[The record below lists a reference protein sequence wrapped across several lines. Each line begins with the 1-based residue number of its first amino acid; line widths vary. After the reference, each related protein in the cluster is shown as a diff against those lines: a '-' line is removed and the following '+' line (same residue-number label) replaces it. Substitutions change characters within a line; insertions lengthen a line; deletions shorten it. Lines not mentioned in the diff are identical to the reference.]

1 LNFDSEIEQLKQTP
15 YFNDSLT
22 VHPVN
27 TLETMHKLKIYF
39 NQVEIDK
46 LEDEIDSIEKNIL
59 DMACY
64 APDGCNG
71 ITWPLGISQP
81 HKPLSRFEV
90 LKMDYFNE
98 THIFFDNDFNVV
110 NELTDDF
117 KFDIQ
122 EVINFSMKNLNEK
135 SQRYDFV
142 SLLNGYKQFDPT
154 RGATYILDLK
164 LVDNQIENKI
174 HKRVNVM
181 RPLGLVELITLPFV
195 TENVK
200 INLVVVFSVEYDE
213 KQIDS
218 FFSRYERN
226 VLEINEVAEKIN
238 LFIVYARSNES
249 SIRTRMDSNVIRIK
263 ELINGLEKKYSSITT
278 SSSRILQAELNI
290 NNETLYLSESYR
302 QLSAMEVVSQ
312 KLPLDALILITPPGI
327 DFQSE
332 FLNRVRLNTIKEHQ
346 VYFPIAFYQYNPN
359 VVNEE
364 SRYIDEVDIHKT
376 FGYFNVYSFEF
387 VSFYNY
393 DYNTTRYSYLDSIIP
408 LNSTKKAN
416 FKTINLPDYCLDLY
430 ELFITNRNLHILRAS
445 DQALKYRWY
454 LVENCDKRK
463 HPDEKSRCYA
473 QIERG
478 LASRAQLALHGK

>member
-1 LNFDSEIEQLKQTP
+1 MN
-15 YFNDSLT
+15 
-22 VHPVN
+22 
-27 TLETMHKLKIYF
+27 KLKIYF

-46 LEDEIDSIEKNIL
+46 LEDEIRSVEKNIL

-71 ITWPLGISQP
+71 ITWPLGIPQP
-81 HKPLSRFEV
+81 HKPISRFEV
-90 LKMDYFNE
+90 IEMDYFNE
-98 THIFFDNDFNVV
+98 THIFFDSDFDVV
-110 NELTDDF
+110 SELTDDY

-122 EVINFSMKNLNEK
+122 EVIEFSIKNLNKK
-135 SQRYDFV
+135 SSRYNFV

-164 LVDNQIENKI
+164 LTDNQIQNTI

-200 INLVVVFSVEYDE
+200 INLVSVFSAEYEE
-213 KQIDS
+213 KQIES
-218 FFSRYERN
+218 FFARYERN
-226 VLEINEVAEKIN
+226 VLEINEVAEKVN
-238 LFIVYARSNES
+238 LFIVYVKSNVS
-249 SIRTRMDSNVIRIK
+249 SIKIKMDMNVKRIK
-263 ELINGLEKKYSSITT
+263 ELITGLEKKYSSITT
-278 SSSRILQAELNI
+278 SSSRILQAEVTI

-302 QLSAMEVVSQ
+302 QLSAIEIVSQ
-312 KLPLDALILITPPGI
+312 KLPLEELILITPPGI

-387 VSFYNY
+387 VSFFNY
-393 DYNTTRYSYLDSIIP
+393 DYNNTRYLFLDSILS
-408 LNSTKKAN
+408 LNSTKK
-416 FKTINLPDYCLDLY
+416 INLKTVNLGDYCLDLY
-430 ELFITNRNLHILRAS
+430 ELFITNKKIHILRAP
-445 DQALKYRWY
+445 DLALKYRWF
-454 LVENCDKRK
+454 LLENCDKRR
-463 HPDEKSRCYA
+463 HADEISRCYA

-478 LASRAQLALHGK
+478 LASRSQLALHGKQIFKKFIIPRIIVLFFITF